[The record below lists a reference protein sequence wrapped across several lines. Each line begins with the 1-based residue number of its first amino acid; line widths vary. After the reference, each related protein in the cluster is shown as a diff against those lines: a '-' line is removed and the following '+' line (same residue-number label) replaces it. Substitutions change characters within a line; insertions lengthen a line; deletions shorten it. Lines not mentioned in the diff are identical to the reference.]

1 MIKIPRVVPWT
12 SLEEF
17 QQVHQWLYAESPNQ
31 REIGVKRVKAWS
43 SRGKVPHAVVSTAAF
58 VEVSLRDEF
67 SYGNISNHELRLLY
81 SMVFIRFVNGMVDPF
96 QQGTFAL
103 SISSIAVK
111 LNMPLWFVEMRHAGT
126 HEHLPSL
133 QILRNGCK
141 QALQWLNESYWSTQK
156 PLPSAQVNKI
166 RSLILQYKELRKED
180 INGNNNRDSSRK
192 IIGKIMELVSEE
204 YISESII
211 PILLEPGLLVP
222 MAKKKRALAQDLS
235 LLPESKKIWDVMLQT
250 FDKEWYTFGNELIL
264 KILEILN
271 KDDVRIKSD
280 MNNQEV
286 QPTHTSSSYL
296 VTLSAWVKH
305 ILYIYY
311 NGKSFTNLDVNNI
324 LEFCLRKP
332 STNTQLILQTMME
345 CDEEL
350 KTSVSPFVN
359 YINKKLHSEDII
371 HNIDEIPKIT
381 DDDMNVEINKLKYE
395 LDKINKLIK
404 EEVSVISE
412 NNHVSSSNGDSAWKM
427 YDYNEW
433 KPCALGCL
441 PNGQVPCLDL
451 PLELDGPSTVIKSS
465 T

>member
-1 MIKIPRVVPWT
+1 MLKIPRIVPWT

-17 QQVHQWLYAESPNQ
+17 QQVRQWLYSESPNQ

-67 SYGNISNHELRLLY
+67 RYENISNHELRLLY
-81 SMVFIRFVNGMVDPF
+81 SMVFIRFVNGMVDPV

-111 LNMPLWFVEMRHAGT
+111 LNMPLWFVEVRHAGT

-133 QILRNGCK
+133 QILRNGCR
-141 QALQWLNESYWSTQK
+141 QALQWLNENYWSSQK
-156 PLPSAQVNKI
+156 PLQSTQVNKI
-166 RSLILQYKELRKED
+166 RSLILQHKELRKED

-192 IIGKIMELVSEE
+192 IMGKIMELISEE

-211 PILLEPGLLVP
+211 PVLLEPGFLVP

-235 LLPESKKIWDVMLQT
+235 LLPESKKIWDVMLQA
-250 FDKEWYTFGNELIL
+250 FDKEWDTFGNELIL
-264 KILEILN
+264 KMLEVLN
-271 KDDVRIKSD
+271 KDNDDIKSD
-280 MNNQEV
+280 MNNQEI
-286 QPTHTSSSYL
+286 QPAHTSSSYL
-296 VTLSAWVKH
+296 ITLAAWIKH
-305 ILYIYY
+305 ILSTHY

-332 STNTQLILQTMME
+332 STNTQLILQVMME

-359 YINKKLHSEDII
+359 YIDKMLHSKDVI
-371 HNIDEIPKIT
+371 HNIEDIPKIT
-381 DDDMNVEINKLKYE
+381 EDDMNVELNKLRSELDKVNKLK
-395 LDKINKLIK
+395 K
-404 EEVSVISE
+404 EEISVISE
-412 NNHVSSSNGDSAWKM
+412 NNHASSSNEDSSWKM

-451 PLELDGPSTVIKSS
+451 PLELDGPATN
-465 T
+465 TL